1 VDCSAFHFESARSSL
16 GNQSSI
22 MSVASHTLE
31 NNLVMYNG
39 SWSSTGGNWS
49 SSYLNYNCYSFAIDR
64 TNERYRY
71 PGQHSGVS
79 MVYNYMSLYSIFQM
93 ATFI

>member
-1 VDCSAFHFESARSSL
+1 
-16 GNQSSI
+16 